1 MSVRPLSPPAQGPAP
16 MLQVEG
22 LVKHFGSGGGLFAG
36 ARGPVRA
43 VDGVSF
49 TVLRGETLAL
59 VGESGSG
66 KSTTAR
72 LVLRLVEPS
81 AGRIVFDGTDITSA
95 SQRSL
100 RPLRQR
106 MQMVFQDP
114 FASLDPRLTV
124 RQTLE
129 EPLIVHGIGD
139 AAARRARVDELL
151 GLVGLSRY
159 HAERYTHEF
168 SGGQR
173 QRVGIARALMLH
185 PDLVVCDEPVS
196 ALDVSIQAQVVNLLK
211 DLQARLGLTY
221 LFIAHDLAVV
231 EHMADRVAVMYL
243 GKLVELAPKEALFSN
258 PCHPYTRMLLDA
270 IPRPHPGQPSRHQS
284 MPAVEAASPAS
295 VPAGCSF
302 HPRCPFAIE
311 RCRREEPALE
321 PAELG
326 HTAACHRKHE
336 LTAWKPLRAEAQ
348 GSGVTELRLAL
359 YAKRKAAG
367 ASPSSQAE

>member
-1 MSVRPLSPPAQGPAP
+1 MSARP
-16 MLQVEG
+16 MLPKGDNATPLLAVEG
-22 LVKHFGSGGGLFAG
+22 LVKQFGGTGWFA
-36 ARGPVRA
+36 RTPPVRA

-49 TVLRGETLAL
+49 SVMRGETLAL

-72 LVLRLVEPS
+72 LALRLVEPS
-81 AGRIVFDGTDITSA
+81 AGSIRFDGRDITNA
-95 SQRSL
+95 SERAL

-129 EPLIVHGIGD
+129 EPLIVHGMGK
-139 AAARRARVDELL
+139 AAERRARVDELL
-151 GLVGLSRY
+151 GLVGLGPH
-159 HAERYTHEF
+159 HAGRYTHEF

-231 EHMADRVAVMYL
+231 KHMADRVAVMYL
-243 GKLVELAPKEALFSN
+243 GKLVEVAPKATLFAQ
-258 PCHPYTRMLLDA
+258 PRHPYTRTLLDA
-270 IPRPHPGQPSRHQS
+270 IPRPHPGEPARHQPIATGDAMS
-284 MPAVEAASPAS
+284 GGATQ
-295 VPAGCSF
+295 GCRF

-311 RCRREEPALE
+311 RCRVEEPALE
-321 PAELG
+321 TAGPGQL
-326 HTAACHRKHE
+326 AACHRKDE
-336 LTAWKPLRAEAQ
+336 LPAWEPLAGAAPA
-348 GSGVTELRLAL
+348 SAAALRLAL
-359 YAKRKAAG
+359 YAQRKAAG
-367 ASPSSQAE
+367 ALEARPPAGT